1 MWLAFLVP
9 MLAVA
14 MAEPS
19 PPVTSAAVPT
29 TPPAVY
35 TRQSLF
41 AIPFRID
48 RPDRITQE
56 PVEVQL
62 YVSGDRGAHWDLYRK
77 TDPARQHFLF
87 RAGIDGEYWFH
98 VRTLDRSGQVRPG
111 GPAAPGL
118 KVVVDTTPPKLQ
130 LEVRRGNAGQVTAT
144 FQIEDPYPKLDSLS
158 IQYRIGPGGAWQAV
172 ALGRQDIRAAGPT
185 HGGEV
190 TWWPPAG
197 NGLMEIR
204 AEVADMAG
212 NPAVSNAQLA
222 MDSGRSTPPVAAS
235 DLKPATTA
243 VAASDPKPATTAVAA
258 SDPKSAAA
266 PAGPADSWRPSSSDP
281 PPTHWPAEK
290 AQAGSQGQA
299 AMTGDSRNAE
309 PPTGSVMGRVN
320 PPISTQYVVP
330 EEKTARASTMPAAG
344 NGAVPGPKIRMV
356 NSRVFELDYDA
367 QSVGPSGI
375 SRVELWAT
383 RDEGQTWRT
392 MGIDEDRRSPFV
404 VTVNEEG
411 IYGFRI
417 AIQSGAGLGGKAPQ
431 RGDLPEVRIGVDMT
445 KPSGRI
451 TAAQQGQGVDADKL
465 TIAWEASD
473 NLKLAGRP
481 ISISYSETL
490 GGPWKTIA
498 NGLENTGHYTW
509 ALDSRLPQR
518 AYLRLEIRDEAGNVG
533 ICETPEPIAL
543 DHSVPTARIR
553 EVHSLSDSSQR
564 GSDRTYTR

>member
-9 MLAVA
+9 VLALA
-14 MAEPS
+14 AAEPQPGAAS
-19 PPVTSAAVPT
+19 PAVPT
-29 TPPAVY
+29 TPAPVF

-62 YVSGDRGAHWDLYRK
+62 YVSGDRGAHWDFYRK

-118 KVVVDTTPPKLQ
+118 RVIVDTTPPKLQ
-130 LEVRRGNAGQVTAT
+130 LEARRGNAGQVTAS
-144 FQIEDPYPKLDSLS
+144 FQIEEPYPKLDSLS
-158 IQYRIGPGGAWQAV
+158 IQYRIGPGAAWQAV
-172 ALGRQDIRAAGPT
+172 ALGRQDVRATGPT

-222 MDSGRSTPPVAAS
+222 MDAGRS
-235 DLKPATTA
+235 TTA
-243 VAASDPKPATTAVAA
+243 VAASDPKPPTT
-258 SDPKSAAA
+258 
-266 PAGPADSWRPSSSDP
+266 PAGPTTDPSQPADTWRPSGSDP
-281 PPTHWPAEK
+281 PPTHWPATN
-290 AQAGSQGQA
+290 ASPGSQGQVA
-299 AMTGDSRNAE
+299 LTGDGRKAD
-309 PPTGSVMGRVN
+309 PQTGSVVSPVN
-320 PPISTQYVVP
+320 PPISSQYVVP
-330 EEKTARASTMPAAG
+330 GEKTARASTMPAAG
-344 NGAVPGPKIRMV
+344 SGATPGPQVRTV
-356 NSRVFELDYDA
+356 SSRVFELEYDA

-383 RDEGQTWRT
+383 RDEGQTWRSL
-392 MGIDEDRRSPFV
+392 GIDEDRRSPFV
-404 VTVNEEG
+404 VTVDEEG
-411 IYGFRI
+411 TYGFRI

-431 RGDLPEVRIGVDMT
+431 RGDLPEIRIGVDMT
-445 KPSGRI
+445 KPTGRI
-451 TAAQQGQGVDADKL
+451 TAAQQGQGADADKL
-465 TIAWEASD
+465 TIGWEASD

-481 ISISYSETL
+481 ISISYGETL

-518 AYLRLEIRDEAGNVG
+518 VHLRLEIRDEAGNIG
-533 ICETPEPIAL
+533 ICETPEPISL

-553 EVHSLSDSSQR
+553 EVHPLGESNQR
-564 GSDRTYTR
+564 GPGRDYYR